1 LGIDELIGLICL
13 KLRACSPDRN
23 NSSIHLFT
31 KSGHEPTKSQNSHL
45 LGTQE
50 WLTPDGQFIR
60 NQGITPNM
68 TVPLNASVT
77 PLTPTVENASDM
89 TEQQILSSGDAQL
102 VAAIKYLEGQK

>member
-1 LGIDELIGLICL
+1 MVTL
-13 KLRACSPDRN
+13 AQTTSSPSETIAYQTP
-23 NSSIHLFT
+23 SSSFRPL
-31 KSGHEPTKSQNSHL
+31 SAAVV

-68 TVPLNASVT
+68 MVPLNASVT